1 MVNKVITNKNSF
13 YKLLEDSFN
22 EKNSIEQKQKEIS
35 ELQEKI
41 DVLQAKFKKYK
52 DIDDEFYREVNK
64 AYKEKLKPLY
74 LRKVALE
81 NMISTATNISD
92 YLYQFKKTLMPY
104 NRIISSL
111 SEFPLSKV
119 FSRVIIHDREHIT
132 FVLGNAGDISLIQ
145 NMDDDIL
152 LEEETYYIRK
162 KKFTLHYGIYI
173 N

>member
-52 DIDDEFYREVNK
+52 DIDNEFYREVNK

-104 NRIISSL
+104 NHIISSL

-119 FSRVIIHDREHIT
+119 FSRLIIHDREHIT
-132 FVLGNAGDISLIQ
+132 FVLGNAGDVSLIQ

-152 LEEETYYIRK
+152 LEEKTYYIRK
-162 KKFTLHYGIYI
+162 KKFVLHYGIYI